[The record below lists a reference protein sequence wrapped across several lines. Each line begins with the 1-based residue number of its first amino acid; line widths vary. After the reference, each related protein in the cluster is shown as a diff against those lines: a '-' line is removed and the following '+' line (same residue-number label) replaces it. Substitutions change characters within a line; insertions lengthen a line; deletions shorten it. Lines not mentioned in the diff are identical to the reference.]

1 MGMYETFYCW
11 KKIYR
16 LMQERGARHVQQGGG
31 QVSLI
36 LGGENLAKSLESQYK
51 Y

>member
-11 KKIYR
+11 KKIQR

-36 LGGENLAKSLESQYK
+36 LGDENLAKECRKQI
-51 Y
+51 